1 MHLNGGELDGA
12 RILSPESAQ
21 MMQEV
26 QLSNN
31 GDPLE
36 FTLGWRIGEDAEHS
50 YVEHAGGGQGIK
62 DLMRLYPNEGIA
74 IILMSNAAGWDDVA
88 VVEAAAN
95 VVFSMMA
102 Q

>member
-1 MHLNGGELDGA
+1 
-12 RILSPESAQ
+12 

-26 QLSNN
+26 QLSNS

-36 FTLGWRIGEDAEHS
+36 FTLGWRIGEDAEHP

-62 DLMRLYPNEGIA
+62 DLMRLYPDEGIA
-74 IILMSNAAGWDDVA
+74 IILMSNAAGYDDVA